1 MSTKSLEKGMAMIYK
16 VDILQTIKGSI
27 FVEADSY
34 KEAEEAAD
42 KYIKEEPNIASVDFD
57 EIQDYTVW
65 DALELFDDD
74 ISDIEIIEAKDIL

>member
-1 MSTKSLEKGMAMIYK
+1 MAMIYK
-16 VDILQTIKGSI
+16 VDILQTAKGSI

-42 KYIKEEPNIASVDFD
+42 KYIKEEPNVASIDFD

-65 DALELFDDD
+65 EALELFDDD
-74 ISDIEIIEAKDIL
+74 ISDVEIVKAEDVL

>member
-1 MSTKSLEKGMAMIYK
+1 MIYK
-16 VDILQTIKGSI
+16 VDILQTAKGSI

-42 KYIKEEPNIASVDFD
+42 KYIKEEPNVASVDFD

-74 ISDIEIIEAKDIL
+74 ISDVEVIKAENVL

>member
-1 MSTKSLEKGMAMIYK
+1 MIYK

-42 KYIKEEPNIASVDFD
+42 KYIKEEPNVASVDFD

-74 ISDIEIIEAKDIL
+74 LTKVEIIKAEDVLWT

>member
-1 MSTKSLEKGMAMIYK
+1 MIYK

-42 KYIKEEPNIASVDFD
+42 KYIKEEPNVASIDFD
-57 EIQDYTVW
+57 EIQDYIVW
-65 DALELFDDD
+65 EALELFDDD
-74 ISDIEIIEAKDIL
+74 ISDIEVIEAKDIL

>member
-1 MSTKSLEKGMAMIYK
+1 MIYK
-16 VDILQTIKGSI
+16 VDILQTVKGSI

-42 KYIKEEPNIASVDFD
+42 KYIKEKPNVTSVYFD

-74 ISDIEIIEAKDIL
+74 ISDVEVIKAEDIL

>member
-1 MSTKSLEKGMAMIYK
+1 MTMIYK

-27 FVEADSY
+27 FIDADSY

-42 KYIKEEPNIASVDFD
+42 KYIKEEPNVASIDFD

-65 DALELFDDD
+65 EALELFDDD
-74 ISDIEIIEAKDIL
+74 ISDVEVIKAEDIL

>member
-1 MSTKSLEKGMAMIYK
+1 MIYK
-16 VDILQTIKGSI
+16 VDILQTVKGSI

-42 KYIKEEPNIASVDFD
+42 KYIKEEPNVASVDFD

-74 ISDIEIIEAKDIL
+74 LTKVEIIKAEDVL

>member
-1 MSTKSLEKGMAMIYK
+1 MTMIYK
-16 VDILQTIKGSI
+16 VDILQTVKGSI

-74 ISDIEIIEAKDIL
+74 ISDIEVIEAKDIL

>member
-1 MSTKSLEKGMAMIYK
+1 MIYK
-16 VDILQTIKGSI
+16 VDILQTVKGSI

-42 KYIKEEPNIASVDFD
+42 KYIKEEPNVASIDFD

-65 DALELFDDD
+65 EALELFDDD
-74 ISDIEIIEAKDIL
+74 ISDVEVIKAENVL

>member
-1 MSTKSLEKGMAMIYK
+1 MAMIYK
-16 VDILQTIKGSI
+16 VDILQTVKGSI

-42 KYIKEEPNIASVDFD
+42 KYIKEEPNVASIDFD

-74 ISDIEIIEAKDIL
+74 LTKVEIIKAEDVL

>member
-1 MSTKSLEKGMAMIYK
+1 MTMIYK
-16 VDILQTIKGSI
+16 VDILQTVKGSI

-42 KYIKEEPNIASVDFD
+42 KYIKEEPNVASVDFD

-74 ISDIEIIEAKDIL
+74 LTKVEIIKAEDVLWA

>member
-1 MSTKSLEKGMAMIYK
+1 MIYK
-16 VDILQTIKGSI
+16 VDILQTVKGSI

-42 KYIKEEPNIASVDFD
+42 KYIKEEPNVASVDFD

-65 DALELFDDD
+65 EALELFDDD

>member
-1 MSTKSLEKGMAMIYK
+1 MIYK
-16 VDILQTIKGSI
+16 VDILQTAKGSI

-42 KYIKEEPNIASVDFD
+42 KYIKEEPNVASVDFD

-65 DALELFDDD
+65 EALELFDDD
-74 ISDIEIIEAKDIL
+74 ISDAEIVKAEDVL

>member
-1 MSTKSLEKGMAMIYK
+1 MIYK
-16 VDILQTIKGSI
+16 ADILQSVKGSI

-42 KYIKEEPNIASVDFD
+42 KYIKEEPNVASIDFD

-65 DALELFDDD
+65 EALELFDDD
-74 ISDIEIIEAKDIL
+74 ISDIEVIEAKDIL

>member
-1 MSTKSLEKGMAMIYK
+1 MAMIYK
-16 VDILQTIKGSI
+16 VDILQTVKGSI

-42 KYIKEEPNIASVDFD
+42 KYIKEEPNVASIDFD

-65 DALELFDDD
+65 EALELFDDD
-74 ISDIEIIEAKDIL
+74 ISDAEIIKAEDVL

>member
-1 MSTKSLEKGMAMIYK
+1 MIYK

-42 KYIKEEPNIASVDFD
+42 KYIKEEPNVASVDFD

-65 DALELFDDD
+65 EALELFDDD
-74 ISDIEIIEAKDIL
+74 ISDIEVIEAKDIL

>member
-1 MSTKSLEKGMAMIYK
+1 MSMIYK
-16 VDILQTIKGSI
+16 VDILQTVKGSI

-42 KYIKEEPNIASVDFD
+42 KYIKEEPNVASIDFD

-74 ISDIEIIEAKDIL
+74 LTKVEIIKAEDVL

>member
-1 MSTKSLEKGMAMIYK
+1 MIYK
-16 VDILQTIKGSI
+16 VDILQTVKGSI

-42 KYIKEEPNIASVDFD
+42 KYIKEEPNVASVDFD

-65 DALELFDDD
+65 EALELFDDD
-74 ISDIEIIEAKDIL
+74 ISDVEVIKAEDVL

>member
-1 MSTKSLEKGMAMIYK
+1 MTMIYK

-27 FVEADSY
+27 FIDADSY

-42 KYIKEEPNIASVDFD
+42 KYIKEEPNVASIDFD

-65 DALELFDDD
+65 EALELFDDD
-74 ISDIEIIEAKDIL
+74 ISDVEVIKAEDVL

>member
-1 MSTKSLEKGMAMIYK
+1 MAMIYK
-16 VDILQTIKGSI
+16 VDILQTVKGSI

-42 KYIKEEPNIASVDFD
+42 KYIKEEPNVASIDFD

-65 DALELFDDD
+65 DSSELFDDD
-74 ISDIEIIEAKDIL
+74 LTKVEIIKAEDIL

>member
-1 MSTKSLEKGMAMIYK
+1 MAMIYK

-42 KYIKEEPNIASVDFD
+42 KYIKEEPNVASVDFD

-65 DALELFDDD
+65 EALELFDDD
-74 ISDIEIIEAKDIL
+74 ISDIEVIEAKDIL

>member
-1 MSTKSLEKGMAMIYK
+1 MTMIYK
-16 VDILQTIKGSI
+16 VDILQTAKGSI

-42 KYIKEEPNIASVDFD
+42 KYIKEEPNVASIDFD

-65 DALELFDDD
+65 EALELFDDD
-74 ISDIEIIEAKDIL
+74 ISDAEIVKAEDVL

>member
-1 MSTKSLEKGMAMIYK
+1 MIYK
-16 VDILQTIKGSI
+16 VDILQTVKGSI

-42 KYIKEEPNIASVDFD
+42 KYIKEEPNVASIDFD

-65 DALELFDDD
+65 EALELFDDD
-74 ISDIEIIEAKDIL
+74 ISDIEVIEAKDIL

>member
-1 MSTKSLEKGMAMIYK
+1 MIYK
-16 VDILQTIKGSI
+16 VDILQTVKGSI

-42 KYIKEEPNIASVDFD
+42 KYIKEEPNVASVDFD

-74 ISDIEIIEAKDIL
+74 ISDAEIVKAEDVL

>member
-1 MSTKSLEKGMAMIYK
+1 MIYK
-16 VDILQTIKGSI
+16 VDILQTVKGSI

-42 KYIKEEPNIASVDFD
+42 KYIKEEPNVASVDFD

-65 DALELFDDD
+65 DALELFDGD
-74 ISDIEIIEAKDIL
+74 ISDIEVIEAKDIL

>member
-1 MSTKSLEKGMAMIYK
+1 MIYK
-16 VDILQTIKGSI
+16 VDILQTAKGSI

-42 KYIKEEPNIASVDFD
+42 KYIKEEPNVASIDFD

-65 DALELFDDD
+65 EALELFDDD
-74 ISDIEIIEAKDIL
+74 ISDVEVIKAEDVL

>member
-1 MSTKSLEKGMAMIYK
+1 MAMIYK
-16 VDILQTIKGSI
+16 VDILQTVKGSI

-42 KYIKEEPNIASVDFD
+42 KYIKEEPNVASIDFD

-65 DALELFDDD
+65 EALELFDDD
-74 ISDIEIIEAKDIL
+74 ISDAEIVKAEDVL

>member
-1 MSTKSLEKGMAMIYK
+1 MIYK

-42 KYIKEEPNIASVDFD
+42 KYIKEEPNVASIDFD

-65 DALELFDDD
+65 EALELFDDD
-74 ISDIEIIEAKDIL
+74 ISDIEVIEAKGIL

>member
-1 MSTKSLEKGMAMIYK
+1 MIYK
-16 VDILQTIKGSI
+16 VDILQTVKGSI

-42 KYIKEEPNIASVDFD
+42 KYIKEEPNVASIDFD

-74 ISDIEIIEAKDIL
+74 LTKVEIIKAEDVLWA

>member
-1 MSTKSLEKGMAMIYK
+1 MTMIYK
-16 VDILQTIKGSI
+16 VDILQTVKGSI

-42 KYIKEEPNIASVDFD
+42 KYIKEEPNVASIDFD

-65 DALELFDDD
+65 EALELFDDD
-74 ISDIEIIEAKDIL
+74 ISDAEIIKAEDVL

>member
-1 MSTKSLEKGMAMIYK
+1 MTMIYK
-16 VDILQTIKGSI
+16 VDILQTAKGSI

-42 KYIKEEPNIASVDFD
+42 KYIKEEPNVASIDFD

-65 DALELFDDD
+65 EALELFDDD
-74 ISDIEIIEAKDIL
+74 ISDVEVIKAENVL

>member
-1 MSTKSLEKGMAMIYK
+1 MIYK
-16 VDILQTIKGSI
+16 VDILQTVKGSI

-42 KYIKEEPNIASVDFD
+42 KYIKEEPNVASIDFD

-74 ISDIEIIEAKDIL
+74 ISDIEVIEAKDIL

>member
-1 MSTKSLEKGMAMIYK
+1 MVMIYK
-16 VDILQTIKGSI
+16 VDILQTAKGSI

-42 KYIKEEPNIASVDFD
+42 KYIKEEPNVASIDFD

-74 ISDIEIIEAKDIL
+74 LTKVEIIKAEDVL

>member
-1 MSTKSLEKGMAMIYK
+1 MIYK
-16 VDILQTIKGSI
+16 VDILQTVKGSI

-42 KYIKEEPNIASVDFD
+42 KYIKEEPNVASIDFD

-65 DALELFDDD
+65 EALELFDDD
-74 ISDIEIIEAKDIL
+74 ISDVEVIKAEDVL

>member
-1 MSTKSLEKGMAMIYK
+1 MIYK

-27 FVEADSY
+27 FIDADSY

-42 KYIKEEPNIASVDFD
+42 KYIKEEPNVASVDFD

-74 ISDIEIIEAKDIL
+74 LTKVEIIKAEDVL

>member
-1 MSTKSLEKGMAMIYK
+1 MIYK
-16 VDILQTIKGSI
+16 VDILQTVKGSI

-42 KYIKEEPNIASVDFD
+42 KYIKEEPNVASIDFD

-65 DALELFDDD
+65 DSSELFDDD
-74 ISDIEIIEAKDIL
+74 LTKVEIIKAEDVL